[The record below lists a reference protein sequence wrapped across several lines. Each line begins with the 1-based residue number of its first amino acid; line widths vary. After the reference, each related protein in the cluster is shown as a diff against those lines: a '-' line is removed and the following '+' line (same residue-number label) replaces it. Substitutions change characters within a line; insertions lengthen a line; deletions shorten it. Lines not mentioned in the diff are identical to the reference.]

1 MRDAPGDRKM
11 SALPSMPPKAAQEAE
26 MAKIPELD
34 VNSID
39 PALRS
44 ASYAASM
51 SDEAFV
57 EELLRDA
64 YLPRDGRLQSG

>member
-1 MRDAPGDRKM
+1 M
-11 SALPSMPPKAAQEAE
+11 SALPSMPPKAAQELQ
-26 MAKIPELD
+26 MAKILELD

-64 YLPRDGRLQSG
+64 YLPRDGRPQSG